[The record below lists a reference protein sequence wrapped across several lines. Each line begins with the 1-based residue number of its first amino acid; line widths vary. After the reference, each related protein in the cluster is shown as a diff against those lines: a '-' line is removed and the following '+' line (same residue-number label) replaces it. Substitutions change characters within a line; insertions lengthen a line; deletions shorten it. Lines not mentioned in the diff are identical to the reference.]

1 MNTESTATQTIPEE
15 LMERHSKVVKL
26 IYDNGVELD
35 RKKNVVHSI
44 LTPYGFRPMPLMQL
58 AAMYM
63 ARMNEVSFDVA
74 HAIAEEATE
83 RAILKQEAE
92 LAGLAP
98 QPKPRVRPTDYLQK
112 IRFLSDHQFDLLDH
126 VLQTYPAA
134 KAEPALRRAL
144 LRAKLNP
151 SEWAVLVAQH
161 DSDDVVGVYVVS
173 LDDPGEVEFYSHL
186 EQADLIYVN
195 NMLYQHD
202 QLLLKERREQRYL
215 YLALQSLRTV
225 K

>member
-1 MNTESTATQTIPEE
+1 MSQNPSYQRLSKALTSIIQLSDEVRFPSAPEE
-15 LMERHSKVVKL
+15 S
-26 IYDNGVELD
+26 LD
-35 RKKNVVHSI
+35 
-44 LTPYGFRPMPLMQL
+44 
-58 AAMYM
+58 
-63 ARMNEVSFDVA
+63 
-74 HAIAEEATE
+74 
-83 RAILKQEAE
+83 LKQQVEKIR
-92 LAGLAP
+92 GLA
-98 QPKPRVRPTDYLQK
+98 
-112 IRFLSDHQFDLLDH
+112 DHQFDLLDH

-202 QLLLKERREQRYL
+202 QILLKERREQRYL